1 MVNYDAQVNQMPQ
14 PYRSVGTMSSN
25 KRKLGATLAGS
36 MLGMCAYY
44 LPVGKDTFV
53 NRAFDITKR
62 DANQQILQL
71 KDIAIEVEKNK
82 VSTQSKMILQ
92 DLGLSEDV
100 IAITNKCSELD
111 RSVSDPVKVKA
122 LKDDFAKNYSSYKK
136 DVSLMD
142 NTCAEAFKN
151 AKRNK
156 FKWGAGIGAA
166 IGLALSLLS
175 SND

>member
-1 MVNYDAQVNQMPQ
+1 MIMKYKFGLLFLSAMV
-14 PYRSVGTMSSN
+14 
-25 KRKLGATLAGS
+25 ATLAIGFS
-36 MLGMCAYY
+36 SNNIAS
-44 LPVGKDTFV
+44 
-53 NRAFDITKR
+53 A
-62 DANQQILQL
+62 